1 MYHTNTW
8 LYYTRRVR
16 SDTSAMTSPSSSG
29 SSSRADAIGTI
40 ELELLKLVRHL
51 ETFGRRSSLYVSVDR
66 SGYLA
71 MRMLDSLGPV
81 SANCLAQALRLDA
94 STVTRQ
100 ISALVGEGLAERQKN
115 PADGRSSTIVLTDAG
130 RAMMREVEDKR
141 RLLIQELVRGWDQP
155 GQRALGTSLARLND
169 SLLRSVTD
177 RPAVGGQPGEPAE
190 QLTPEPGAA

>member
-190 QLTPEPGAA
+190 ELTPEPGAA